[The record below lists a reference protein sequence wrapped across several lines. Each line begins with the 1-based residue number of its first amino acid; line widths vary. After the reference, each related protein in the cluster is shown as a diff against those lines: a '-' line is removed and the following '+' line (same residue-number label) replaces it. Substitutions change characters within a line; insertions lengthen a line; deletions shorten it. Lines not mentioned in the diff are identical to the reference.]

1 MEFLNKVFEQ
11 RDKPISDSS
20 KKLYTRNLMK
30 LNNDQAITNFNFLK
44 EPKQILNMIKDYKPT
59 TQRSYIIAICTVLK
73 NSKHQNLYDMY
84 FEILSN
90 FNNQL
95 KVRTD
100 KTDKQMENWMTND
113 NINDISKDLKS
124 KVVKRVRNK
133 EDYNNLL
140 NYVVLSLYTLH
151 PPRRNVDYSLMKIS
165 NNMNDDKYNYLDMK
179 KGQFVFNNYKT
190 QGKYNTVVVPIEED
204 LKQVIELYLNNHPE
218 KSKLKNKN
226 YDVHFLKTF
235 YNEPIEKSQEITRI
249 LNKIFGKN
257 IGSSMLRTLYLSN
270 KCSNVIEEL
279 KSDTKEMSTS
289 LGTALNNYI
298 KE

>member
-30 LNNDQAITNFNFLK
+30 LNNEQPITNFNFLK

-95 KVRTD
+95 KVRTE
-100 KTDKQMENWMTND
+100 KSEKQMNNWLSND
-113 NINDISKDLKS
+113 NINEISKDLKS

-165 NNMNDDKYNYLDMK
+165 NNMNDDKYNYLDLK

-190 QGKYNTVVVPIEED
+190 QGKYNQVIVPIEND
-204 LKQVIELYLNNHPE
+204 LMQVIELYLNNHPE
-218 KSKLKNKN
+218 KSKLKYKN
-226 YDVHFLKTF
+226 YNVHFLKTL
-235 YNEPIEKSQEITRI
+235 YNESIEKSQDITRI

-257 IGSSMLRTLYLSN
+257 IGSSMLRNLYLSN
-270 KCSNVIEEL
+270 KYSNVIEEF
-279 KSDTKEMSTS
+279 KDDVADMSTS